1 MRYCFVILHYMAHGV
16 TRCCLDALLS
26 VLPGT
31 ESSIV
36 IVDNGSPDDSGTK
49 LREEYAGNPRLS
61 FLILKENMGFAKGN
75 NEGYRYA
82 MEHFD
87 PDFIIM
93 MNNDILITDPC
104 FIEKISAEYE
114 ANPFAVLG
122 PDIFVPLLD
131 RHQNP
136 ARLQPMSKEE
146 AVAIRKKYACKNRH
160 FFYNYAT
167 WNLKLAFR
175 INKYPLPVDHDS
187 ANPHDDCVLHGA
199 CYIFSRDFTAA
210 RSVAFNPATFLY
222 MEEDILQLECVRGGL
237 KMRYS
242 PALQVIHL
250 EDASTRAAYGSVY
263 KRTKFKCAKL
273 VESLDIF
280 IGMLDGE

>member
-1 MRYCFVILHYMAHGV
+1 MPSVSAWYSAHSEQSEEISFDLQELHFRAEFSQLPLKLHSNALGIILMGDSVGVRELIPFGFVEYFLACNFHAQ
-16 TRCCLDALLS
+16 RLL
-26 VLPGT
+26 
-31 ESSIV
+31 
-36 IVDNGSPDDSGTK
+36 
-49 LREEYAGNPRLS
+49 
-61 FLILKENMGFAKGN
+61 
-75 NEGYRYA
+75 
-82 MEHFD
+82 
-87 PDFIIM
+87 
-93 MNNDILITDPC
+93 
-104 FIEKISAEYE
+104 
-114 ANPFAVLG
+114 
-122 PDIFVPLLD
+122 
-131 RHQNP
+131 
-136 ARLQPMSKEE
+136 
-146 AVAIRKKYACKNRH
+146 RKKYACKNRH

-263 KRTKFKCAKL
+263 KRTKFKCVKL